1 MNPLRI
7 IHLISWVWLLGPGGY
22 ILADRV
28 SADSSPSE
36 ASVALLDCSQKYP
49 NVYFDVLRHDW
60 LVHNT
65 DTKCHSTDQDL
76 LDLCKSVYP
85 GLKVTNILRQPQ
97 ATKFTLYACNEDSQ
111 QPTLSLATSKG
122 CRKVMRKKVTPYK
135 CLYGEYKSQ
144 DLAVPPKC
152 EFMHLY
158 SNDDC
163 QSQDHWSLL
172 ASEKCKSSGQTMNAS
187 SLLKWCD
194 GVGTFKGI
202 EFVCCPPAA
211 KGFDFVEAAKAEDE
225 YIDDDYGED
234 EDYGY
239 DYVRAEGEKA
249 GSEEVKKLEVMKE
262 DMDKLDANEFIAMFN
277 KVKVIVDGLDV
288 AAEESQDM
296 EAVEGTKEQKEQYEK
311 QKNFIVMSIQNSTE
325 KVSFD
330 SGIETCS

>member
-1 MNPLRI
+1 MN
-7 IHLISWVWLLGPGGY
+7 
-22 ILADRV
+22 
-28 SADSSPSE
+28 
-36 ASVALLDCSQKYP
+36 
-49 NVYFDVLRHDW
+49 
-60 LVHNT
+60 T
-65 DTKCHSTDQDL
+65 
-76 LDLCKSVYP
+76 
-85 GLKVTNILRQPQ
+85 
-97 ATKFTLYACNEDSQ
+97 
-111 QPTLSLATSKG
+111 
-122 CRKVMRKKVTPYK
+122 
-135 CLYGEYKSQ
+135 
-144 DLAVPPKC
+144 
-152 EFMHLY
+152 
-158 SNDDC
+158 
-163 QSQDHWSLL
+163 
-172 ASEKCKSSGQTMNAS
+172 S

-202 EFVCCPPAA
+202 EFVCCSPVA

-225 YIDDDYGED
+225 DIDDDYGED